1 MLFGGGLAFS
11 NFLADFV
18 AAFMFIL
25 WLWVLMVVA
34 RDLFRRHIVGNSV
47 AEELEKLDRL
57 KSNGANSEQEYGCLQ
72 ARIVQ

>member
-1 MLFGGGLAFS
+1 MLFGGGFAFS
-11 NFLADFV
+11 NILADFV

>member
-1 MLFGGGLAFS
+1 MRRRSCIFE
-11 NFLADFV
+11 FLADFV

-25 WLWVLMVVA
+25 WLWVLMVAA
-34 RDLFRRHIVGNSV
+34 RDLFRRHILGNSV

-72 ARIVQ
+72 VRIVQ

>member
-1 MLFGGGLAFS
+1 M
-11 NFLADFV
+11 
-18 AAFMFIL
+18 AAFMFVL

-34 RDLFRRHIVGNSV
+34 RDLFRRHIAGNRV

-57 KSNGANSEQEYGCLQ
+57 KSNGANSEQEYGRLR